1 MADAQIEAN
10 LQGQV
15 LFYQNPEP
23 LDATRHA
30 RLGMRRSD
38 APFAFAS
45 KQHFVPLHVS
55 EFGPASV
62 NFPIIFAGAERAPLA
77 VMGIAPGE
85 NLYIDERG
93 AFRTGVYIPSFIRR
107 YPFVAAKDDQAQ
119 RMVVCIDRSASL
131 WVEENA
137 DVTLFENGEPTEFTK
152 NCIQFCSQFDADR
165 RQTEQFITLLTE
177 NDLFDTRKIN
187 YTPRDENG
195 AEMPAVQIAEFF
207 GVSDE
212 KLKALAPAKL
222 AELRDNG
229 ALGQI
234 FAHMISQFNWDRMIV
249 ESITRNNNA
258 AVGQPVG
265 NA

>member
-1 MADAQIEAN
+1 MADAQIDPN

-23 LDATRHA
+23 LDPTRHG

-38 APFAFAS
+38 APFGFAA

-62 NFPIIFAGAERAPLA
+62 NYPIIFAGDEHAPLA
-77 VMGIAPGE
+77 VLGITPGE
-85 NLYIDERG
+85 NLYIDARG

-131 WVEENA
+131 WVEDEA
-137 DVTLFENGEPTEFTK
+137 DVKLFENGEPTEFTK

-165 RQTEQFITLLTE
+165 RQTESFLALMTE
-177 NDLFDTRKIN
+177 NDLFDTRKVN

-195 AEMPAVQIAEFF
+195 NEQPSMQVAEFF

-212 KLKALAPAKL
+212 KLKALSPAKL
-222 AELRDNG
+222 AELRDSG

-234 FAHMISQFNWDRMIV
+234 YAHVISQFNWDRMIV
-249 ESITRNNNA
+249 ESITRNNA
-258 AVGQPVG
+258 AAQTVG